1 MRLYFCA
8 VICVAV
14 QVHSSP
20 RQLFWGRQSPL
31 WLTSLWATE
40 GSYKIG
46 CQSLFYL
53 IVRFS
58 GVVRVAKL
66 VVRDHK
72 SCSHA
77 SWKGVKNLH
86 IDEYRWGFE
95 DWAKQYWPN
104 GARQC
109 NGAIGKLSWIAP
121 PGDSSWCWIY
131 VYSFTQRRLS
141 YEVVNVGWSIS
152 NRYIESCLG
161 LRESVY
167 DVVFKNYIGL
177 RSDLVWPAGRTDW
190 PLGEK
195 VRH

>member
-1 MRLYFCA
+1 MLLSVLLCKYI
-8 VICVAV
+8 VV
-14 QVHSSP
+14 QDNCFGEDNPPCDWQACEPQRGVTKLDVRDFLSDCQVF
-20 RQLFWGRQSPL
+20 RGCQSC
-31 WLTSLWATE
+31 
-40 GSYKIG
+40 KIG
-46 CQSLFYL
+46 CQRSQKLFARL
-53 IVRFS
+53 LER
-58 GVVRVAKL
+58 
-66 VVRDHK
+66 
-72 SCSHA
+72 C
-77 SWKGVKNLH
+77 VKNLH

-152 NRYIESCLG
+152 NLYIESCLG

-177 RSDLVWPAGRTDW
+177 RSDLVWPAGQTDW
-190 PLGEK
+190 PLG
-195 VRH
+195 

>member
-1 MRLYFCA
+1 MLLSVLLCKYI
-8 VICVAV
+8 VV
-14 QVHSSP
+14 QDNCFGEDNP
-20 RQLFWGRQSPL
+20 PCDWQACEPQRGELQN
-31 WLTSLWATE
+31 WLSE
-40 GSYKIG
+40 V
-46 CQSLFYL
+46 FYL

-58 GVVRVAKL
+58 EVVRVAKL

-86 IDEYRWGFE
+86 IDEHWWGFE
-95 DWAKQYWPN
+95 DRAKQYWPN

-131 VYSFTQRRLS
+131 VYSFTQRKLS

-177 RSDLVWPAGRTDW
+177 RSDLVWPAGQTDW
-190 PLGEK
+190 PLG
-195 VRH
+195 

>member
-1 MRLYFCA
+1 MIDKP
-8 VICVAV
+8 VS
-14 QVHSSP
+14 HS
-20 RQLFWGRQSPL
+20 W
-31 WLTSLWATE
+31 

-46 CQSLFYL
+46 CQSFFLSDCQVFRGCQSCKIGCQRSQKLFARL
-53 IVRFS
+53 LER
-58 GVVRVAKL
+58 
-66 VVRDHK
+66 
-72 SCSHA
+72 C
-77 SWKGVKNLH
+77 VKNLH
-86 IDEYRWGFE
+86 IDEHRWGFE

-131 VYSFTQRRLS
+131 VYSFTQRKLS

-161 LRESVY
+161 RLESVY

-177 RSDLVWPAGRTDW
+177 RSNLVWPAGRTDR
-190 PLGEK
+190 PLGQK